1 MILEVPRLVVSGLSG
16 DAGKTL
22 LSTGLARAWRDRG
35 IAVAPYKK
43 GPDFIDAAWLGEAAG
58 RPGRNLDTFL
68 MSQAVIGA
76 ALGPAIG
83 AGLVLVEGN
92 RGLHDGMDAHGTH
105 STAELAKRLAAP
117 VVMVVDATKAT
128 RTLAACVRG
137 CAVVDPELRIAAV
150 VLNRVAN
157 ARHAATITAAFEA
170 LGGPPVVGV
179 LPRMD
184 EDPLPS
190 RHLGLVTT
198 AEHGGPDRAMARAA
212 EVVASHVDL
221 DALLEVARSAGPAE
235 FPDRSVPETR
245 LDRRVRIG
253 VLRDEAFMFYYPE
266 NLEALVDAGADVV
279 EVSPLRAN
287 ALPQV
292 DAVYVGG
299 GFPETHAAE
308 LAANTRFLD
317 SLRTAARGG
326 LPIYAECGGLMYLA
340 RELHVD
346 GRSYAM
352 AGVLDVAI
360 EQTKKPQGHG
370 YVEGQVD
377 AANAFFPV
385 GTRLRG
391 HEFHYS
397 RIVGS
402 PVIQSALHLDRGT
415 GIGAG
420 RDGFVQ
426 GAIWASYAHV
436 HALGA
441 PEWASGMVAAA
452 AAERA
457 GARSWA

>member
-22 LSTGLARAWRDRG
+22 LSTGLGRAWRDRG

-76 ALGPAIG
+76 ALGPAMG

-92 RGLHDGMDAHGTH
+92 RGLHDGVDALGTH

-137 CAVVDPELRIAAV
+137 CAVVDPDLRIAAV

-212 EVVASHVDL
+212 EAVASHVDL
-221 DALLEVARSAGPAE
+221 DALLEVARSAGPAA

-245 LDRRVRIG
+245 PNRRVRIG

-279 EVSPLRAN
+279 DVSPLRADT
-287 ALPQV
+287 LPQV

-340 RELHVD
+340 RELRVD

-352 AGVLDVAI
+352 AAVLDVAI
-360 EQTKKPQGHG
+360 EQTKRPQGHG

-402 PVIQSALHLDRGT
+402 PAIQSALHLDRGT

-426 GAIWASYAHV
+426 GAIWASYAHL

-441 PEWASGMVAAA
+441 PEWATGMVAAS

-457 GARSWA
+457 GTRSWA

>member
-179 LPRMD
+179 LPRME

-198 AEHGGPDRAMARAA
+198 AEHGGPDRAMGRAA

-235 FPDRSVPETR
+235 FPGRSVPEAR
-245 LDRRVRIG
+245 PERRVRIG

-292 DAVYVGG
+292 DA
-299 GFPETHAAE
+299 
-308 LAANTRFLD
+308 
-317 SLRTAARGG
+317 
-326 LPIYAECGGLMYLA
+326 
-340 RELHVD
+340 
-346 GRSYAM
+346 
-352 AGVLDVAI
+352 
-360 EQTKKPQGHG
+360 
-370 YVEGQVD
+370 
-377 AANAFFPV
+377 
-385 GTRLRG
+385 
-391 HEFHYS
+391 
-397 RIVGS
+397 
-402 PVIQSALHLDRGT
+402 
-415 GIGAG
+415 
-420 RDGFVQ
+420 
-426 GAIWASYAHV
+426 
-436 HALGA
+436 
-441 PEWASGMVAAA
+441 
-452 AAERA
+452 
-457 GARSWA
+457 

>member
-76 ALGPAIG
+76 ALRPAAG

-92 RGLHDGMDAHGTH
+92 RGLHDGVDAHGTH

-179 LPRMD
+179 LPRLD
-184 EDPLPS
+184 ADPLPS

-198 AEHGGPDRAMARAA
+198 AEHGGADRAMARAA
-212 EVVASHVDL
+212 EVVAGAVNIDTL
-221 DALLEVARSAGPAE
+221 FELARAAGPAE
-235 FPDRSVPETR
+235 FPDRPAVERRP
-245 LDRRVRIG
+245 DRRVRIG

-266 NLEALVDAGADVV
+266 NLEALVDAGAEVV
-279 EVSPLRAN
+279 DVSPLRAD
-287 ALPQV
+287 ALPAV
-292 DAVYVGG
+292 DALYAGG
-299 GFPETHAAE
+299 GFPESHAAE
-308 LAANTRFLD
+308 LAGNTGFLE
-317 SLRTAARGG
+317 SLRRAAASG
-326 LPIYAECGGLMYLA
+326 LPIYAECGGLMYLS
-340 RELHVD
+340 RELRVD
-346 GRSYAM
+346 GRAYAM

-360 EQTKKPQGHG
+360 EQTRKPQGHG

-377 AANAFFPV
+377 AANPFFPV

-397 RIVGS
+397 RIVGTAA
-402 PVIQSALHLDRGT
+402 IRSAMQLDRGT

-426 GAIWASYAHV
+426 GSVWASYAHL

-441 PEWASGMVAAA
+441 PEWAPGMVAA

-457 GARSWA
+457 GARPWA